1 MSTVLENRPP
11 TRAVLGFATLLD
23 EKGRPMHKSSGNMI
37 EFNEAADRAGA
48 DVMRWVYA
56 RQRYDDNLLFG
67 WNYLDEVRRILFIP
81 LWNVYSFFVSYANTD
96 RWQPEQ
102 GAAPQ
107 SALTQLDRWILA
119 RQGQLVAQVREAL
132 VAYDSRTAAMA
143 VERFVDDL
151 SNWYVRR
158 SRRRFWRSGADA
170 DKQAAYAT
178 LYEVLTTLCR
188 VLAPFAPFIA
198 EAMWQNLAHC
208 LTVEQASP
216 GAVSVHHQP
225 YPEARPLTAAE
236 QDLLRDVAAA
246 RTMVNLGHST
256 RAQSGLKVRQPL
268 ARAMVVADAQSR
280 AAIEAQA
287 DLIADELN
295 VKRIEFVA
303 RESDL
308 VTYRVLP
315 DSRKLGP
322 RHGALFPHIRKALA
336 EQDPSRVAAA
346 VQAGQPITLAAGG
359 REVELAPGDVLVQA
373 QPREGLVVAGEA
385 GIVVAMDTALTPE
398 LVNEGLAREVVRRLN
413 ELRKTADLKLTD
425 RIKTTYQAS
434 PRLADAIASFADTIR
449 AETLSVELRAE
460 GATGGQTASDTFDGE
475 SLTISVTRV
484 DHVGE

>member
-1 MSTVLENRPP
+1 
-11 TRAVLGFATLLD
+11 
-23 EKGRPMHKSSGNMI
+23 MI

-67 WNYLDEVRRILFIP
+67 WNYLDEVRRTLLIP
-81 LWNVYSFFVSYANTD
+81 LWNVYSFFVGYANAD
-96 RWQPEQ
+96 GWQPGRAG
-102 GAAPQ
+102 GASDEAGR
-107 SALTQLDRWILA
+107 TQMDRWILA
-119 RQGQLVAQVREAL
+119 RLAQVVAHVRAGL
-132 VAYDSRTAAMA
+132 DAYDVRAAALA

-178 LYEVLTTLCR
+178 LHEVLTTLCR
-188 VLAPFAPFIA
+188 VMAPIVPFVT
-198 EAMWQNLAHC
+198 EAMWQNLARGR
-208 LTVEQASP
+208 TVEQA
-216 GAVSVHHQP
+216 GADAESLHHQP
-225 YPEARPLTAAE
+225 YPEARALSAEE

-246 RTMVNLGHST
+246 RSMVNLGHST
-256 RAQSGLKVRQPL
+256 RAQSGFKVRQPL
-268 ARAMVVADAQSR
+268 ARAMVVADSQSR

-322 RHGALFPHIRKALA
+322 QHGALFPQIRKALA
-336 EQDPSRVAAA
+336 EQDSSRVAAA
-346 VQAGQPITLAAGG
+346 VQAGQPVTLLVGG
-359 REVELAPGDVLVQA
+359 REIALEPGDVLVQA

-385 GIVVAMDTALTPE
+385 GIVVAIDTALTPE
-398 LVNEGLAREVVRRLN
+398 LVNEGLAREMVRRLN
-413 ELRKTADLKLTD
+413 DLRKTAELSLTD
-425 RIKTTYQAS
+425 RIRTTYQAS
-434 PRLADAIASFADTIR
+434 PGLAAAIESFADYIR
-449 AETLSVELRAE
+449 AETLSVELRAGEQAE
-460 GATGGQTASDTFDGE
+460 GHRASATFDGE
-475 SLTISVTRV
+475 SLTICIMRV
-484 DHVGE
+484 DHQGERSLIGVSERS